1 MYIYLHRCIYIYI
14 CIKYI
19 YIYLFVLYRYL
30 DKTSGFNDNYRN
42 MELRY
47 ILGLRRIPKGFWM
60 QSGSTQT
67 KMTTGKTCFFT
78 CFGGCV
84 GSWLAFVWFLVL
96 FACDWIFTARIR
108 ISMFRTLAKVD
119 ALHSHPRRE
128 KTQNIVTHEWWIQ
141 CMLNKLKT

>member
-14 CIKYI
+14 I
-19 YIYLFVLYRYL
+19 LYRYL

-78 CFGGCV
+78 CFGPALALG
-84 GSWLAFVWFLVL
+84 WLLFGFLFCFPVIG
-96 FACDWIFTARIR
+96 F
-108 ISMFRTLAKVD
+108 S
-119 ALHSHPRRE
+119 RRE
-128 KTQNIVTHEWWIQ
+128 LEFLCFARWQRLMLYTAIPEGKKTQNIVTHEWWIQ
-141 CMLNKLKT
+141 CMLKKLKT